1 MDNIRIGATARTPE
15 VDFDFAAN
23 VFALAGECYP
33 EDIAE
38 FFAPL
43 LDKLGEHFARL
54 RGARVDFNFSLAY
67 FNSSSAKAILGLF
80 GLLDKT
86 AKAGNDVMISWACEE
101 GDDMQEMGE
110 EFAED
115 LSAAKF
121 RLNLG
126 E

>member
-1 MDNIRIGATARTPE
+1 MDTLKIGASARTPE
-15 VDFDFAAN
+15 VDFDFDAN
-23 VFALAGECYP
+23 VYRLKGECYP

-43 LDKLGEHFARL
+43 MDRLREHFARL
-54 RGARVDFNFSLAY
+54 RGARVDFTFELIY

-80 GLLDKT
+80 DLLEQT
-86 AKAGNDVMISWACEE
+86 AKAGNDVAIVWACEE
-101 GDDMQEMGE
+101 GDDIQEMGE

-115 LSAAKF
+115 LTAAKF
-121 RLNLG
+121 RLQLG